1 MLYSII
7 TRLRNGPLIARLFKL
22 QVIAV
27 GPGPLD
33 EEGNRKPLSVATGNS
48 VLYSKYAGNDF
59 KGSDGSEYIALR
71 ASDVMAV
78 LS

>member
-1 MLYSII
+1 M
-7 TRLRNGPLIARLFKL
+7 
-22 QVIAV
+22 VAV
-27 GPGPLD
+27 GPGTLD
-33 EEGNRKPLSVATGNS
+33 EEGKRKPLTVSTGDS

-59 KGSDGSEYIALR
+59 KGVDGSDYIALR

>member
-1 MLYSII
+1 MVRW
-7 TRLRNGPLIARLFKL
+7 TK
-22 QVIAV
+22 QVVAV
-27 GPGPLD
+27 GPGPFD
-33 EEGNRKPLSVATGNS
+33 EEGNRKPLMVTPGET

-59 KGSDGSEYIALR
+59 KGSDGEYIALR